1 MHCLAADAAHDPTR
15 GPLDVLNQE
24 HQILEQLTDLALG
37 IRQALIG
44 VDVHTLE
51 TLTGR
56 QEQLVQQLLELEKLR
71 QALMKRG
78 VGSESEVN
86 EAGEEHAAE
95 VERLLLTACEVLRT
109 QMREFQRANA
119 VNQRLLTGIA
129 RWTEGLFQGF
139 IAHFQQ
145 VAPYDSYGS
154 RPVSLEGHLLID
166 RQA

>member
-1 MHCLAADAAHDPTR
+1 MHCLAADAVHDPTR

-24 HQILEQLTDLALG
+24 HQILEQLTDLARG
-37 IRQALIG
+37 IRQALIR

-56 QEQLVQQLLELEKLR
+56 QEELVQQLLELENLR
-71 QALMKRG
+71 QALMKREI
-78 VGSESEVN
+78 GSASEVN

-95 VERLLLTACEVLRT
+95 VERLLLTACEALQR
-109 QMREFQRANA
+109 QMRAFQRANA
-119 VNQRLLTGIA
+119 VNQQLLTGIA
-129 RWTEGLFQGF
+129 RWTEELFQGF
-139 IAHFQQ
+139 TTHLQQ